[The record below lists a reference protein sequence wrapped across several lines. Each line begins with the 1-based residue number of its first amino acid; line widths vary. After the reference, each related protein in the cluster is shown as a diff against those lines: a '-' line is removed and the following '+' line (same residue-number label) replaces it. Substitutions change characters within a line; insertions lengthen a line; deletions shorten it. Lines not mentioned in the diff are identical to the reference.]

1 MSRFLKSR
9 NKKKYSVAVIGCGR
23 IGSILEEDLLRDKPC
38 THAGAFF
45 AHPKAEITAG
55 CDIDEAK
62 LKKFGEK
69 WKVKKLYADYK
80 EMLSAEKPDIVCVA
94 AWTNLH
100 KEMVIAAAESGAKG
114 IFCEKPIAINSR
126 DGQRMVDICG
136 KRGVMLSIN
145 HERRYEYRYQKAKE
159 LVDSGAIG
167 SLKAIIGNAL
177 SSGGVKAEVKKWGG
191 GGYFHDGTHLIDLLL
206 YFGGDI
212 KWVSGFEDRPHG
224 KNYIEETA
232 GAVLAFRNGAM
243 AFVEGGG
250 GRKYFS
256 FELDIQGTTGRII
269 IGNATNEYYTIAP
282 SPRYS
287 GFTEL
292 EKRVPPF
299 GYTKEPSRNMFAA
312 GARDLVDSIENG
324 RTPLSNGEDGLM
336 ALKIIEAT
344 YRSARS
350 GGKRIFIPSSK
361 KKRTT

>member
-1 MSRFLKSR
+1 M
-9 NKKKYSVAVIGCGR
+9 
-23 IGSILEEDLLRDKPC
+23 LEEDLLRDKPC

-45 AHPKAEITAG
+45 ANSKTEITAG
-55 CDIDEAK
+55 CDIDEAR
-62 LKKFGEK
+62 LEKFGKK

-80 EMLSAEKPDIVCVA
+80 EMLSLEKPDIVCVA
-94 AWTNLH
+94 TWTCLH
-100 KEMVIAAAESGAKG
+100 KEMVIAAAESEVKG
-114 IFCEKPIAINSR
+114 IFCEKPIALNSR
-126 DGQRMVDICG
+126 DGQRMVDICR
-136 KRGVMLSIN
+136 KNCVKLSIN
-145 HERRYEYRYQKAKE
+145 HERRYEYRHQKVKE

-167 SLKAIIGNAL
+167 ALKTMIGNAL
-177 SSGGVKAEVKKWGG
+177 SSGGVRAEVKKCGG

-206 YFGGDI
+206 YIGGDI

-232 GAVLAFRNGAM
+232 GAVLAFRSGAM

-250 GRKYFS
+250 SRKYFN

-269 IGNATNEYYTIAP
+269 IGNATNEYYSTAP

-292 EKRVPPF
+292 ENQAPPF
-299 GYTKEPSRNMFAA
+299 GYAKEPSRNMFAVAA
-312 GARDLVDSIENG
+312 GDLVDSIENG
-324 RTPLSNGEDGLM
+324 RSPLSSGEDGLM

-344 YRSARS
+344 YRSAQS
-350 GGKRIFIPSSK
+350 GGKRIFIPSCK